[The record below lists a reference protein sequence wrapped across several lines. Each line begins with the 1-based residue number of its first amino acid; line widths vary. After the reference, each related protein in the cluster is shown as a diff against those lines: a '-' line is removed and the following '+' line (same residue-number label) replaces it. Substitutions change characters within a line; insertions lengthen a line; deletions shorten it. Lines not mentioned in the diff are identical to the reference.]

1 MRALRLL
8 PAALVCVHHRCHR
21 ARTCLASSSRFK
33 PVSRRKLSAIELTT
47 GIHSRRSINRWEFS
61 VTITVGRLLSMSL
74 RVAEAGLD
82 ATLSSGDGRHSST
95 PVPLTA
101 SFPRLSP
108 SANPN
113 KQVMLSS
120 QCMICYIGLESLCHT
135 VDRQSHLGC

>member
-1 MRALRLL
+1 MQALRLL
-8 PAALVCVHHRCHR
+8 PAALLCVHNHCPN
-21 ARTCLASSSRFK
+21 ARTCLASSSRVK
-33 PVSRRKLSAIELTT
+33 PMLRRKLSATELTT

-113 KQVMLSS
+113 KQVMLS
-120 QCMICYIGLESLCHT
+120 
-135 VDRQSHLGC
+135 